1 MISIRG
7 RTIDVLY
14 SAETIAAEVDRLARE
29 IAAGAG
35 DDLVVVSVLKGAFV
49 FAADLIRAMHHAG
62 VAPQVEFISL
72 SSYGAGT
79 VGGEVKILR
88 DIDADV
94 AGRPVL
100 LVDDILESGRTLAFA
115 RKLLLSRGAT
125 SVGLAVLL
133 EKRGHRQADIEADFV
148 GFDCPDHFVV
158 GYGMDVGHA
167 FRELPF
173 IGHVVGEG

>member
-1 MISIRG
+1 MITVRG
-7 RTIDVLY
+7 KQVDVLF
-14 SAETIAAEVDRLARE
+14 SAEAISDEVGRLARE
-29 IAAGAG
+29 IAAVAG
-35 DDLVVVSVLKGAFV
+35 EDLVVVSVLKGAFV
-49 FAADLIRAMHHAG
+49 FAADLIRAMHHVG

-115 RKLLLSRGAT
+115 RELLLSRGAT
-125 SVGLAVLL
+125 KVDLAVLL
-133 EKRGHRQADIEADFV
+133 DKKGHRKADIEAAFV
-148 GFDCPDHFVV
+148 GFDCPDYFVV

-167 FRELPF
+167 LRELPF
-173 IGHVVGEG
+173 IGHVIDQA